1 MAAVSLGAILDRRE
15 RLSIG
20 RGAAAG
26 GRSRPVRHVAL
37 YAGVAAVAPAPP
49 RLGTLLILPGEEAGR
64 FFAGGSAA
72 PLARWRSA
80 LSCLV
85 LAEAA
90 GIPGAYRRALRQ
102 EGIPAFASA
111 YPAELLQS
119 RLVGILRELSDGIV
133 MVHGVLVDLA
143 GCGLLLVGE
152 SGIGKTSYGL
162 EMARRGHRWVADDAV
177 VLQRRGGCLF
187 GRSHPRT
194 RGRIATRD
202 GGIVPVHSLLG
213 AGAMLAETKVTA
225 VVRLERGA
233 GAGEPP
239 GGGDSGPAFEVL
251 GLSLPS
257 LRVTAS
263 ADPARR
269 ACQATELIRRW
280 ALRPMKAPR

>member
-1 MAAVSLGAILDRRE
+1 MAAVSLGAILERRE
-15 RLSIG
+15 RLAIG
-20 RGAAAG
+20 CGAAAG

-37 YAGVAAVAPAPP
+37 YAGAAAGAPAPP
-49 RLGTLLILPGEEAGR
+49 RRGTLLIIPGEEVVR

-72 PLARWRSA
+72 PLSRWRSA

-85 LAEAA
+85 FADAA
-90 GIPGAYRRALRQ
+90 GLPGAYRRAVRQ
-102 EGIPAFASA
+102 TEIPAFASA

-119 RLVGILRELSDGIV
+119 RLVGILRELSAGIV

-152 SGIGKTSYGL
+152 SGVGKTSYGL
-162 EMARRGHRWVADDAV
+162 EMARRGHCWVADDAV
-177 VLQRRGGCLF
+177 LLQRRGESLF

-202 GGIVPVHSLLG
+202 RGIVPVHSLLG
-213 AGAMLAETKVTA
+213 AGAMLAETKVA
-225 VVRLERGA
+225 GVVRLERGA
-233 GAGEPP
+233 GAGESPA
-239 GGGDSGPAFEVL
+239 GVDGGPAFAVL

-263 ADPARR
+263 TDPVRR
-269 ACQATELIRRW
+269 ARLATELIRRW
-280 ALRPMKAPR
+280 QRATR